1 MADPNQQGKAQA
13 EAAPPENEQRKGMGF
28 LTKILMIAGILIF
41 QITTAYFGLHYVF
54 FNNPASAV
62 GSSVSEADGFKEVG
76 PIVQLDELVVNPAE
90 SMGRRFAVVKIA
102 LELTDAK
109 IQNDI
114 DKQMPVINDELIKIL
129 ASKSVEYLSNIAER
143 DSLREELRLAI
154 NNRLPGRRGV
164 NKIFFTGFV
173 LQ

>member
-1 MADPNQQGKAQA
+1 MADRNQQEKPQD
-13 EAAPPENEQRKGMGF
+13 ESTPPDDEQRKGMGF

-41 QITTAYFGLHYVF
+41 QVVTAYFGLQYF
-54 FNNPASAV
+54 FFSNAASTVKA
-62 GSSVSEADGFKEVG
+62 SSSEAEFKEVG
-76 PIVQLDELVVNPAE
+76 PIMELDEMVVNPAE

-109 IQNDI
+109 IQDDI
-114 DKQMPVINDELIKIL
+114 DRQLPLINDELIKIL
-129 ASKSVEYLSNIAER
+129 ASKSVEYLSNIAKR
-143 DSLREELRLAI
+143 DSLRDEMRLAI
-154 NNRLPGRRGV
+154 NSRLQGRKGV

>member
-1 MADPNQQGKAQA
+1 MADLNQQGKTQA
-13 EAAPPENEQRKGMGF
+13 EAAPSENEQQKGLGF

-41 QITTAYFGLHYVF
+41 QVVTAYFGLHYF
-54 FNNPASAV
+54 FFSNSASAV
-62 GSSVSEADGFKEVG
+62 GSSTSDAGFVEVG
-76 PIVQLDELVVNPAE
+76 TIVELDELVVNPAE

-109 IQNDI
+109 VQKDI
-114 DKQMPVINDELIKIL
+114 DKQLPLINDELIKIL
-129 ASKSVEYLSNIAER
+129 ASKSVEYLSNIAAR
-143 DSLREELRLAI
+143 DSLREEIRLAI
-154 NNRLPGRRGV
+154 NNRLPGREGV